1 MELNLRKA
9 RKLEKKIEHF
19 VSDLKSRID
28 RSKPIRVNADL
39 QSETIP
45 TLIQARV
52 DFNLAI
58 DNIQALIKVKYSIRG
73 MIADANFAS
82 GINALIVGKV
92 SLENQISIL
101 NSVSQR
107 IPILDLKVLEDEI
120 GITKA
125 QAANGS
131 RFVQSSIDANF
142 LMELDEKEYKQKQL
156 ALAKEIEAK
165 EDRLLELNFATKIKL
180 NNKLISLLQV
190 NSLL

>member
-9 RKLEKKIEHF
+9 RKLEKKIERF
-19 VSDLKSRID
+19 ISDLKSRID
-28 RSKPIRVNADL
+28 RSKSIRVNADL

-45 TLIQARV
+45 ILLQART